1 MPEIEVFLMFAPSD
15 RNGKKF
21 SDGSTTTEPGPDWK
35 AIGVQIGRTGYTL
48 KIHGPSIHPTVNEI
62 QESMKN
68 AEVTLLVGHGSG
80 STDTSGPGP
89 KWISDQIKLDD
100 GMIASP
106 NGLYQG
112 KWNGGT
118 LKESTKP
125 AKVTLT
131 NVTGIFTCNSYTK
144 LPDAF
149 DQQTGS
155 HLVTNDGGPDGMT
168 RVGTLELG
176 AAEFVK
182 EYARTKGDV
191 SRAMRKAQVLF
202 IAKAEEWKK
211 DKGDTLH
218 DKPSPPAAKVQ
229 SPVAPYTDFPTGGR
243 IINEVPR

>member
-1 MPEIEVFLMFAPSD
+1 
-15 RNGKKF
+15 
-21 SDGSTTTEPGPDWK
+21 
-35 AIGVQIGRTGYTL
+35 
-48 KIHGPSIHPTVNEI
+48 
-62 QESMKN
+62 
-68 AEVTLLVGHGSG
+68 
-80 STDTSGPGP
+80 
-89 KWISDQIKLDD
+89 
-100 GMIASP
+100 MIASP

-218 DKPSPPAAKVQ
+218 DKPGPPAPKVQ
-229 SPVAPYTDFPTGGR
+229 SPAAPYTEFPTGGR
-243 IINEVPR
+243 IINEVPQ